1 MKNKFIKSTIIL
13 IIGGLITK
21 VLGMIIK
28 IVQTR
33 TIGTEGIS
41 EYMLVLPTLNLFI
54 TLCNLGVPIA
64 ITKLISEKKN
74 SSKRIVIPTTIIVL
88 LYDFILIFIIL
99 KHKKIKSRVL
109 FALFQNPRLNFIN
122 HFSIILLFF
131 KLNSFCVHLIK
142 FFCLFLSFLNYE
154 LYCPRF
160 YFQPHFFPLSA
171 ILTIQC
177 PLDCFF

>member
-1 MKNKFIKSTIIL
+1 MFHFIYS
-13 IIGGLITK
+13 
-21 VLGMIIK
+21 
-28 IVQTR
+28 
-33 TIGTEGIS
+33 
-41 EYMLVLPTLNLFI
+41 F
-54 TLCNLGVPIA
+54 A
-64 ITKLISEKKN
+64 
-74 SSKRIVIPTTIIVL
+74 
-88 LYDFILIFIIL
+88 FILIFIIL

-177 PLDCFF
+177 PLDCFFWFKSDFTGLKRVQNITFFKVFYYLCAEISQKNRIFKIWESW